1 MTTEMKCTVHTVL
14 SIPEIVQEKSSRW
27 HKEAM
32 VVCFIL
38 FFLQFY
44 FFHSFLILNLK
55 FCLLALK
62 TTLKATFCIASTE
75 FS

>member
-1 MTTEMKCTVHTVL
+1 MTTEMKCTVNTVL

-38 FFLQFY
+38 FY
-44 FFHSFLILNLK
+44 FFCSFTSSIHFL
-55 FCLLALK
+55 F
-62 TTLKATFCIASTE
+62 
-75 FS
+75 